1 MTKKKGKLKIIPL
14 GGLDGIGKNITVL
27 EYKNDIMIVDCGISF
42 PEDDMLGIDIVLP
55 DVDYLKKNEHKIR
68 GMVITHGHE
77 DHYGAVPYILKEKL
91 IPVYG
96 TKLTLGLLK
105 NKFKEHNLS
114 TKSLK
119 EVKPRDTVQLG
130 CFKAEFIRVTHS
142 IPDAC
147 SIAIETPVGKVIFT
161 GDYKIDTNPIDGQR
175 MDIGRFAELGN
186 EGVLALFSDSTNVER
201 PGFCKS
207 ESTVG
212 DTLHDVFL
220 KAKSRIIVATFAS
233 NLHRVQQVIDTAEEY
248 GRKVVVSGRS
258 MVNNVEVAIDLG
270 YLHAKK
276 GTIIDINE
284 ANNFPGNK
292 IVILTTGSQG
302 EPMAALSRMA
312 KGDHRQIKL
321 IPDDTVLISA
331 SPIPGN
337 EKTVS
342 EVLNNLMQIGVN
354 VLYSAIADVHV
365 SGHGHREELK
375 LMYLLTK
382 PKFFIPGHGEP
393 RHLIIHAK
401 MIEELGHPSDRIAI
415 LSNGSVLEL
424 DENSMNEAGKVQ
436 AGEVFVDGKGVGDVG
451 NIVLRDRKHLSEHGL
466 MVVIITIDKETNQ
479 IVAGPNLISR
489 GFVYV
494 KESQEL
500 MEECKRVCE
509 RSLQR
514 CKEEKIYDWSSLKYH
529 IRTDLRNFLFHETNR
544 NPMILPI
551 IIEV

>member
-14 GGLDGIGKNITVL
+14 GGLDGIGKNITVV
-27 EYKNDIMIVDCGISF
+27 EYKNDIMIVDCGLSF

-55 DVDYLKKNEHKIR
+55 DIDYLKKNEHKIR

-77 DHYGAVPYILKEKL
+77 DHYGAVPYVLKEKTM
-91 IPVYG
+91 PVYG
-96 TKLTLGLLK
+96 TRLTLGLLK

-114 TKSLK
+114 TKSLR
-119 EVKPRDTVQLG
+119 EVKPRDVIRLG
-130 CFKAEFIRVTHS
+130 CFEVEFIRVTHS

-147 SIAIETPVGKVIFT
+147 AVAIKTPVGKIIFT
-161 GDYKIDTNPIDGQR
+161 GDYKIDNNPIDGEV
-175 MDIGRFAELGN
+175 MDLGRFAELGN

-201 PGFCKS
+201 PGFSKG
-207 ESTVG
+207 ERTVG
-212 DTLHDVFL
+212 DTLQDVFL
-220 KAKSRIIVATFAS
+220 RAKSRIIVASFAS
-233 NLHRVQQVIDTAEEY
+233 NLHRIQQVIDVSEEF
-248 GRKVVVSGRS
+248 GRKVAPSGRS
-258 MVNNVEVAIDLG
+258 MLNNIDVATELG
-270 YLHAKK
+270 YLKVKK
-276 GTIIDINE
+276 GTLIDINE
-284 ANNFPGNK
+284 VKSYPGNK
-292 IVILTTGSQG
+292 VTILTTGSQG

-312 KGDHRQIKL
+312 KGEHRQIKL

-342 EVLNNLMQIGVN
+342 NVLNNLMQIGVN

-365 SGHGHREELK
+365 SGHGYREELK
-375 LMYLLTK
+375 LMYMLTK
-382 PKFFIPGHGEP
+382 PKYFIPVHGEP
-393 RHLIIHAK
+393 RHLLIHSR
-401 MIEELGHPSDRIAI
+401 MIRDLGHPEKNIAVI
-415 LSNGSVLEL
+415 NNGTVLEM
-424 DENSMNEAGKVQ
+424 DERSMREAGRVQ

-451 NIVLRDRKHLSEHGL
+451 NVVLRDRKHLSEHGL
-466 MVVIITIDKETNQ
+466 MVVIITVDKALNQ

-500 MEECKRVCE
+500 MDECKRVCE
-509 RSLQR
+509 RTLDK
-514 CKEEKIYDWSSLKYH
+514 CKDEKIYDWSSLKYH
-529 IRTDLRNFLFHETNR
+529 LRTDLRNFLFHETNR